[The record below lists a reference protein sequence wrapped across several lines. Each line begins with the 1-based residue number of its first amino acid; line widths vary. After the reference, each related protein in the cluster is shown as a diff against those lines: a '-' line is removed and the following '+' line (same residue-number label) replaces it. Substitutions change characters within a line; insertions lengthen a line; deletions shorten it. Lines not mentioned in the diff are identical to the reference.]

1 MNQRPEFQGLEIR
14 KIAKV
19 FPYFSLL
26 IGPSR
31 RVYLLGPVRLA
42 SGVVL
47 EPSSCR
53 VAKERVLGRSA
64 EVADCNFVQVAQ
76 VDMFAEQAG

>member
-1 MNQRPEFQGLEIR
+1 M
-14 KIAKV
+14 
-19 FPYFSLL
+19 
-26 IGPSR
+26 
-31 RVYLLGPVRLA
+31 RLA

-53 VAKERVLGRSA
+53 VAKERVLRRSA

>member
-1 MNQRPEFQGLEIR
+1 M
-14 KIAKV
+14 
-19 FPYFSLL
+19 
-26 IGPSR
+26 
-31 RVYLLGPVRLA
+31 RLA

-53 VAKERVLGRSA
+53 VAKERVLRRSA

-76 VDMFAEQAG
+76 VDMFAEQAGRNHSLERVALKLDIARHSMTIAP